1 MLTTQEIQ
9 QVQKSVKDDPST
21 NENRL
26 SFVFEALADA
36 TRLKIFQLLIKY
48 KGLCVT
54 DLANVC
60 KLSVPAIS
68 YQLKIMEIVGL
79 VKKER
84 MGKMICYKVREND
97 SLVKRFVKII
107 R

>member
-9 QVQKSVKDDPST
+9 QVQKSVKDDPPAFGD
-21 NENRL
+21 RL
-26 SFVFEALADA
+26 SFVFEALTDT
-36 TRLKIFQLLIKY
+36 TRLKIFQLLIKH

-54 DLANVC
+54 DLANIC

-68 YQLKIMEIVGL
+68 YQLKVMGIVGL
-79 VKKER
+79 IEKER

-97 SLVKRFVKII
+97 SLIKRLKKII

>member
-9 QVQKSVKDDPST
+9 QVQKSVKDDSPPSG
-21 NENRL
+21 RV
-26 SFVFEALADA
+26 SFVFEALADP
-36 TRLKIFQLLIKY
+36 TRLKIFQLLITH

-60 KLSVPAIS
+60 ELSIPAIS

-79 VKKER
+79 VEKER

-97 SLVKRFVKII
+97 SLVKRLVKII
-107 R
+107 H

>member
-9 QVQKSVKDDPST
+9 QVKKSVKDDLPI
-21 NENRL
+21 NGDRL

-36 TRLKIFQLLIKY
+36 TRLKIFQLLIKHE
-48 KGLCVT
+48 GLCVT

-60 KLSVPAIS
+60 ELSVPAIS

-79 VKKER
+79 VEKER

-97 SLVKRFVKII
+97 SLVKRLIKII